1 MAKVRVYQLARK
13 YEVSSDALRK
23 ILVKE
28 GITVKS
34 HMSSVDEKV
43 ETFIEAHFKR
53 VKAATTREV
62 KKKDR
67 KPAKSGGGRPPRKA
81 KGKRAKKPVKKPET
95 DHKAVKESVKRTLA
109 KLDVTRKSRRRKRE
123 KDETVAVEEETGVI
137 KLPEF
142 STVADLAEKL
152 DVDPTEIIQKCFAM
166 GLMVSINQRLDSE
179 TIGMLADEYGFTV

>member
-13 YEVSSDALRK
+13 YDISSEALRK

-43 ETFIEAHFKR
+43 EAFIEAHLKR
-53 VKAATTREV
+53 VKAATTHEV
-62 KKKDR
+62 RKKDR
-67 KPAKSGGGRPPRKA
+67 KPPQPKIQKRPKSKKARKTA
-81 KGKRAKKPVKKPET
+81 KKPET

-123 KDETVAVEEETGVI
+123 KDEIVEVEEDQNLI

-142 STVADLAEKL
+142 STVADLCL
-152 DVDPTEIIQKCFAM
+152 LYTSPSPRD
-166 GLMVSINQRLDSE
+166 
-179 TIGMLADEYGFTV
+179 